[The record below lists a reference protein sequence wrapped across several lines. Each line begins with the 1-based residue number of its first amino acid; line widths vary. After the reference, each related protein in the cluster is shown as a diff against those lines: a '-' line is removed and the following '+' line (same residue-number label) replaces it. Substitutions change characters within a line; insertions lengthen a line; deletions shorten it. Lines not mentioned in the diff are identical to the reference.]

1 VTGVSKKATSFPSA
15 GMPAEE
21 AEEFMALLLLA
32 QQAGHNCRWCD
43 YFKKARSPFEYAAAF
58 THN

>member
-1 VTGVSKKATSFPSA
+1 MSMKEASFPSQSL
-15 GMPAEE
+15 PPEE

>member
-1 VTGVSKKATSFPSA
+1 MSGGESLSKSKTGFPSA

-32 QQAGHNCRWCD
+32 QQTGHACKWCD
-43 YFKKARSPFEYAAAF
+43 YFKKV
-58 THN
+58 T

>member
-1 VTGVSKKATSFPSA
+1 VKGLSKKAASFPSA

-32 QQAGHNCRWCD
+32 QQTSHNCKWCD
-43 YFKKARSPFEYAAAF
+43 YFKKA
-58 THN
+58 